1 LTAPRRSASIAAM
14 SANSGDQPAKGD
26 SDAAGERQARLAAA
40 LRENLHRRK
49 AQARAR
55 AGTPAANAAAA
66 ADDGTG
72 RGGAGSDEPETD
84 NGAA

>member
-1 LTAPRRSASIAAM
+1 M

-55 AGTPAANAAAA
+55 AEMPAADADGDDSMRHGDTGVGKPRP
-66 ADDGTG
+66 DDG
-72 RGGAGSDEPETD
+72 
-84 NGAA
+84 AA